1 MYLNCHTY
9 YSLRYGVL
17 SPEELVDLAVQSG
30 ISSLVLSDINNTS
43 CAFQFITACRKN
55 GIKPILGIEFR
66 NEEEFLY
73 LGIARND
80 EGWRELCALLTEYS
94 LRQEALPK
102 ESPMLPNCY
111 IVFRKLPKAI
121 NSLRDN
127 EYIGVRPEEVNQLF
141 SSYLKEHLHKLVVF
155 APVTLRDEDG
165 FKAHKLLRCIDL
177 NIVLSRLKPENCARQ
192 GEYFRGPGE
201 INQLY
206 ERYPVILQNT
216 QRLLAACHTAMDS
229 SIQHNRLTFTGD
241 VKDDMDL
248 LTKLAVSGCQRRY
261 GARNKKAT
269 ERTQKELKV
278 IQKMG
283 FCAYFLIT

>member
-30 ISSLVLSDINNTS
+30 ISALVLTDINNTS

-102 ESPMLPNCY
+102 EPPVLPNCY

-155 APVTLRDEDG
+155 APVTFRDEDG
-165 FKAHKLLRCIDL
+165 FKVHKLLRCIDL

-192 GEYFRGPGE
+192 GNTSEGQEKSTNSTNGIPSSCKIPSVSSLPATPPWTAASSTTDSPSPAMSKTIWTCSPNSPFR
-201 INQLY
+201 
-206 ERYPVILQNT
+206 
-216 QRLLAACHTAMDS
+216 AANAGMVHA
-229 SIQHNRLTFTGD
+229 
-241 VKDDMDL
+241 
-248 LTKLAVSGCQRRY
+248 TKGY
-261 GARNKKAT
+261 
-269 ERTQKELKV
+269 RTHPKN
-278 IQKMG
+278 
-283 FCAYFLIT
+283 